1 MLLTTTPAPSLPLPS
16 HTYYPYPLTSR
27 LKTHSSILQPL
38 SPHAYGYQ
46 DPSVSQSKATAG
58 PGPSSASNAEKRERH
73 RLALKRAEERA
84 LAGKRPAGV
93 ELGKEAD
100 EMSDEEGVIQDE
112 RDHLNLFGHRFLLPY
127 GRRQTQ
133 SEIDAAPASPT
144 PSQEQN
150 DRMQEDPQGGVGGNV
165 NMAAMP
171 ASDDLGD
178 GEEGE
183 EVDLD
188 ASVEDMDGD
197 DGEDGGAM
205 SADE

>member
-46 DPSVSQSKATAG
+46 DPSVSQSKAKAG

-112 RDHLNLFGHRFLLPY
+112 RVSSPFDPRAGYRRTRGQRANLSRI
-127 GRRQTQ
+127 T
-133 SEIDAAPASPT
+133 SIC
-144 PSQEQN
+144 
-150 DRMQEDPQGGVGGNV
+150 
-165 NMAAMP
+165 
-171 ASDDLGD
+171 LGI
-178 GEEGE
+178 
-183 EVDLD
+183 VFCCP
-188 ASVEDMDGD
+188 M
-197 DGEDGGAM
+197 GEDRL
-205 SADE
+205 SPR

>member
-1 MLLTTTPAPSLPLPS
+1 
-16 HTYYPYPLTSR
+16 
-27 LKTHSSILQPL
+27 
-38 SPHAYGYQ
+38 
-46 DPSVSQSKATAG
+46 
-58 PGPSSASNAEKRERH
+58 
-73 RLALKRAEERA
+73 
-84 LAGKRPAGV
+84 
-93 ELGKEAD
+93 
-100 EMSDEEGVIQDE
+100 
-112 RDHLNLFGHRFLLPY
+112 
-127 GRRQTQ
+127 
-133 SEIDAAPASPT
+133 
-144 PSQEQN
+144 
-150 DRMQEDPQGGVGGNV
+150 MQEDPQGGVGGNV